1 GIAGR
6 DLCASSHH
14 AEKRATLLIMR
25 GSVQEETAQKT
36 ILVVDDEDGVRES
49 VREALSDEGY
59 RVVDTADGTEV
70 MRIIDEHRPELV
82 LLDIWMPQMDGIGLL
97 KEIKSQRP
105 DINVVMVSGHGN
117 IHTAVTATKFGAF
130 DFIEKPVSLDGLLST
145 VQRALGE
152 LPVSGGKAQPGMR
165 SKKPNG
171 KAAAVK
177 ATPATQRIKQKTL
190 AKSVVLSGQGLHSGV
205 KTGLILHPLPE
216 NSGIVFTG
224 ISGDVMVPAHLD
236 YVGST
241 GYATSL
247 RSKDYAVGTVEHL
260 LAVLHS
266 YGICNLLIKVQGEIP
281 ILDGSALEF
290 CEAIDET
297 GIEEQ
302 DEEAVPIV
310 VDREYRIDA
319 KGGQSIKIEPD
330 ENFSV
335 RYVLRY
341 PQPVGEQEHLY
352 VSHGPEFFKAEI
364 APARTFGFLKDI
376 AQLQNMGLANGGK
389 LSNFILIDDEK
400 IVNTQLRFENEFAR
414 HKILD
419 ILGDFYLLGRPI
431 LGAVTAIMTGHSDN
445 IALLRQ
451 VREGVGV

>member
-1 GIAGR
+1 
-6 DLCASSHH
+6 L
-14 AEKRATLLIMR
+14 
-25 GSVQEETAQKT
+25 VQEAATTQKT

-49 VREALSDEGY
+49 VREVLSDEGY

-70 MRIIDEHRPELV
+70 LRIIKEHRPELV

-97 KEIKSQRP
+97 KEIKSLKP

-152 LPVSGGKAQPGMR
+152 VPGGDGKRQSGARVKKTRAGKVAPLKSVGTAQ
-165 SKKPNG
+165 
-171 KAAAVK
+171 V
-177 ATPATQRIKQKTL
+177 IKQKTL

-205 KTGLILHPLPE
+205 KTGLILHPLPP
-216 NSGIVFTG
+216 NSGILFTG
-224 ISGDVMVPAHLD
+224 ISGDVTVPAHLD

-266 YGICNLLIKVQGEIP
+266 YGLSNLLIKVQGEIP

-290 CEAIDET
+290 CDAIDET
-297 GIEEQ
+297 GVEEQ
-302 DEEAVPIV
+302 DEEVAAIV
-310 VDREYRIDA
+310 IDREYRVDA
-319 KGGQSIKIEPD
+319 KGGQSITIEPA

-341 PQPVGEQEHLY
+341 PQPVGEQEHTY
-352 VSHGPEFFKAEI
+352 VSRDPEFFKAEI

-376 AQLQNMGLANGGK
+376 AQLQNMGLANGGR

-400 IVNTQLRFENEFAR
+400 IVNTRLRFENEFAR

-431 LGAVTAIMTGHSDN
+431 VGAVTAIMTGHSDN
-445 IALLRQ
+445 IALLRK
-451 VREGVGV
+451 VREEMGL